1 MSAGLDEG
9 EVDVCEERVAG
20 GELLW
25 GVCWGLGDMW

>member
-1 MSAGLDEG
+1 MSAGLEEG
-9 EVDVCEERVAG
+9 EVDVCEGRAAG